1 MAIFKNTNKYFSAVD
16 SRGILQRTLSFTAL
30 GVLADFLNRPR
41 TWKIRLSEIT
51 QSLRLPAEEAAAI
64 LSELTEKGFAVERRD
79 PYGVYYDIYAY
90 PLQAS
95 CASDNRR
102 TAGETATRDGAS
114 VTKLQRSGK
123 DVPGAPHRDAPQSR
137 DGQCPSADPGGT
149 AAAQQSV
156 SDAPEKSCGMTD
168 EQRAASLELIHKL
181 FPPTKDYKSPYR
193 D

>member
-1 MAIFKNTNKYFSAVD
+1 MD
-16 SRGILQRTLSFTAL
+16 SRAILQRTLSFTAL

-51 QSLRLPAEEAAAI
+51 QSLRLSTEEAAAI

-90 PLQAS
+90 PENGA
-95 CASDNRR
+95 
-102 TAGETATRDGAS
+102 AGNI
-114 VTKLQRSGK
+114 
-123 DVPGAPHRDAPQSR
+123 PGRG
-137 DGQCPSADPGGT
+137 GQCPSADPGEQTSADPGRT
-149 AAAQQSV
+149 AAAQGPV
-156 SDAPEKSCGMTD
+156 SKAPEKPGGMTD
-168 EQRAASLELIHKL
+168 EERARNLELIRKL

>member
-16 SRGILQRTLSFTAL
+16 SRAVLQRTLSFTAL

-51 QSLRLPAEEAAAI
+51 QSLRLSAEEAAAI
-64 LSELTEKGFAVERRD
+64 LSELVEKGFAVERRD

-90 PLQAS
+90 PAQAS
-95 CASDNRR
+95 GAPGRIPR
-102 TAGETATRDGAS
+102 RDG
-114 VTKLQRSGK
+114 
-123 DVPGAPHRDAPQSR
+123 H
-137 DGQCPSADPGGT
+137 CPSADPAEQT
-149 AAAQQSV
+149 SA
-156 SDAPEKSCGMTD
+156 DTTEKTSGMTD
-168 EQRAASLELIHKL
+168 EQRAASVELIRKL

>member
-16 SRGILQRTLSFTAL
+16 SRAVLQRAQSFTAL

-51 QSLRLPAEEAAAI
+51 QSLRLSAEEAAAI
-64 LSELTEKGFAVERRD
+64 LSELVEKGFAVERRD

-90 PLQAS
+90 PAQAS
-95 CASDNRR
+95 GAPERIPR
-102 TAGETATRDGAS
+102 RDG
-114 VTKLQRSGK
+114 
-123 DVPGAPHRDAPQSR
+123 H
-137 DGQCPSADPGGT
+137 CPFADPAEQTSADT
-149 AAAQQSV
+149 
-156 SDAPEKSCGMTD
+156 PEKTSGMTD
-168 EQRAASLELIHKL
+168 EQRAASVELIRKL

>member
-16 SRGILQRTLSFTAL
+16 SRAILQRTLSFTAL

-51 QSLRLPAEEAAAI
+51 QSLRLSTEEAAAI
-64 LSELTEKGFAVERRD
+64 LSELSEKGFAVERRD

-90 PLQAS
+90 PAQAS
-95 CASDNRR
+95 
-102 TAGETATRDGAS
+102 
-114 VTKLQRSGK
+114 
-123 DVPGAPHRDAPQSR
+123 GAPGRIPCT
-137 DGQCPSADPGGT
+137 DGQCPSADPEKRT
-149 AAAQQSV
+149 AAAREPV
-156 SDAPEKSCGMTD
+156 SDAPEEPPGMTD
-168 EQRAASLELIHKL
+168 EQRAANLEKIRKL